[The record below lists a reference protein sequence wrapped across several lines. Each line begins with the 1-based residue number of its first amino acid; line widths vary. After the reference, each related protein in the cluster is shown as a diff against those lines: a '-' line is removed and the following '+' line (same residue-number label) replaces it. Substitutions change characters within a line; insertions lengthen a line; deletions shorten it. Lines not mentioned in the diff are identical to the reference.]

1 MADDKIT
8 TLFVST
14 TSRILKLGLSK
25 KGQGLPPKTVE
36 DTGCDLG
43 CMTRDPSTGEVV
55 VARED
60 AIYTYRM
67 DGRGPPK
74 AYEGPKK
81 MISVYGNYIA
91 LACPPSAFTDKAP
104 DSMRR
109 RFGSNADGLF
119 DSSSFVLLE
128 PDLRIIAHTE
138 TLISPVK
145 FIFSVWGDIFTVSEQ
160 GKVSFDAFASCIYK
174 ANTLDRYIDTMK
186 RRCNNA
192 LKCFINGACSPL
204 HWSLLATPISM
215 PNSKASYTG
224 GMETI
229 CTKRPITMEQWCS
242 TFGPLTPRSRRK

>member
-43 CMTRDPSTGEVV
+43 CMTRDPSTGDVV

-60 AIYTYRM
+60 AIYTYRI

-74 AYEGPKK
+74 AYEVRKK
-81 MISVYGNYIA
+81 MIAVYGDYMAI
-91 LACPPSAFTDKAP
+91 ACPPAAASDKGP

-109 RFGSNADGLF
+109 RFGSGADELF
-119 DSSSFVLLE
+119 ESSSFVLLE
-128 PDLRIIAHTE
+128 PDLRVIAHTE

-160 GKVSFDAFASCIYK
+160 GKVGSMSELARCKILMLTSLSDISILREAS
-174 ANTLDRYIDTMK
+174 A
-186 RRCNNA
+186 A
-192 LKCFINGACSPL
+192 AP
-204 HWSLLATPISM
+204 
-215 PNSKASYTG
+215 
-224 GMETI
+224 
-229 CTKRPITMEQWCS
+229 
-242 TFGPLTPRSRRK
+242 